1 MLLDITDQER
11 EYLLELL
18 ETRVT
23 AMYHETHHTDAREY
37 KSLLM
42 QRFAVIEGL
51 KAKIEKLH
59 PASSAVAPQ

>member
-23 AMYHETHHTDAREY
+23 AMYHELHHTDAREY
-37 KSLLM
+37 RSLLK
-42 QRFAVIEGL
+42 QRFEVVEGL

-59 PASSAVAPQ
+59 SANTAA